1 MTIYRPSRA
10 RVFAAGLV
18 AMVLAGACARDQAP
32 EGTDA
37 LTPDGTADAPV
48 TQDQQSDDQPIEATG
63 GQAVCPTEA
72 LAAAEGPVEIEFWH
86 AMSATTG
93 VVLDELVGAYNDS
106 QADVHVNA
114 VYQGGYD
121 DNFNKYISTLRSGG
135 TLPSMIQLNET
146 SMQQMVDSQSIIA
159 VQHCVMSAGYDL
171 SDYPAR
177 LLEQYRV
184 GGELVTMPFQ
194 LANPVLFY
202 DGNDFVA
209 AGLDPDEPPVDL
221 VELAAVSRA
230 LVDTGTVPTALTL
243 DVDAWPFEQ
252 WVNTAGAALVDN
264 DNGRTAR
271 AENPELDSDAVTD
284 VLEWLDGM
292 HDAGL
297 LEVTGRGGDQAVLAK
312 FIAVGLGNATMT
324 IASSASLGE
333 IYNQLERA
341 PGVDLRVGPFPGLS
355 GQPTAVGGGSLYL
368 VNETDDAERAAVW
381 DFMTWLD
388 EPAQQ
393 VRWSAGTGYIPTRSS
408 AIDDPELQALWAER
422 PGFRV
427 AFDQL
432 SRPGD
437 LPGGG
442 GPVIGDHLGFR
453 DAIEDGLEALYAGDD
468 PVEVQAEMQSKAD
481 EAIDDYNRRIGG

>member
-1 MTIYRPSRA
+1 MTIYPSSLVRRLLA
-10 RVFAAGLV
+10 VGLV
-18 AMVLAGACARDQAP
+18 AVLLATACNSDQ
-32 EGTDA
+32 
-37 LTPDGTADAPV
+37 TPSGVDAPTPGAV
-48 TQDQQSDDQPIEATG
+48 DDGQSATG
-63 GQAVCPTEA
+63 EALCPTAA
-72 LAAAEGPVEIEFWH
+72 LAEAGGPVEIEFWH

-93 VVLDELVGAYNDS
+93 EVLDELVAAYNDS
-106 QADVHVNA
+106 QTAVQVTA
-114 VYQGGYD
+114 VYQGGYR

-146 SMQQMVDSQSIIA
+146 SMQQMVDSQSIVA
-159 VQHCVMSAGYDL
+159 VAHCVTAADYDL

-177 LLEQYRV
+177 LLEQYRI

-209 AGLDPDEPPVDL
+209 AGLDPDDPPSDL
-221 VELAAVSRA
+221 VALESVSRA
-230 LVDTGTVPTALTL
+230 LVDTGTVPTALVL

-252 WVNTAGAALVDN
+252 WVNTAGVALVDN

-271 AENPELDSDAVTD
+271 AQNPALDSEAVGD

-297 LEVTGRGGDQAVLAK
+297 LQITGRGGDQAALAK
-312 FIAVGLGNATMT
+312 FVAVGLGTATMT

-333 IYNQLERA
+333 IYKQLERA
-341 PGVDLRVGPFPGLS
+341 PDVDLRVGPFPGL
-355 GQPTAVGGGSLYL
+355 GGGATAVGGGSLYL
-368 VNETDDAERAAVW
+368 LNETDDAERAAVW

-393 VRWSAGTGYIPTRSS
+393 VRWSMGTGYIPTRSS
-408 AIDDPELQALWAER
+408 AIDDAGLQALWAER

-468 PVEVQAEMQSKAD
+468 VAAVQAEMQSKAD
-481 EAIDDYNRRIGG
+481 EAIDDYNRRIGE

>member
-1 MTIYRPSRA
+1 MTIHRSSLIRRFLA
-10 RVFAAGLV
+10 TGLAAML
-18 AMVLAGACARDQAP
+18 LATACAGEQTPSGVDAP
-32 EGTDA
+32 TPGAVADGDIASGETQCPTAA
-37 LTPDGTADAPV
+37 LADADV
-48 TQDQQSDDQPIEATG
+48 
-63 GQAVCPTEA
+63 
-72 LAAAEGPVEIEFWH
+72 PVEIEFWH

-93 VVLDELVGAYNDS
+93 EVLDELVAAYNDS
-106 QADVHVNA
+106 QAEVHVTA

-146 SMQQMVDSQSIIA
+146 SMQQMVDSQSTIA
-159 VQHCVMSAGYDL
+159 VEHCVTAADYDL
-171 SDYPAR
+171 SDFPTR
-177 LLEQYRV
+177 LLEQYRI
-184 GGELVTMPFQ
+184 GGELVTLPFQ

-209 AGLDPDEPPVDL
+209 AGLDPEDPPSDL
-221 VELAAVSRA
+221 VELEAISRA
-230 LVDTGTVPTALTL
+230 LVDTGTVPTALIL

-252 WVNTAGAALVDN
+252 WVNTAGVALVDN
-264 DNGRTAR
+264 DNGRAAR
-271 AENPELDSDAVTD
+271 AQNPGLDSEAVGD
-284 VLEWLDGM
+284 VLEWLDDM

-297 LEVTGRGGDQAVLAK
+297 LQITGRGGDQAALAK

-341 PGVDLRVGPFPGLS
+341 PGVDLRVGPFPGLP
-355 GQPTAVGGGSLYL
+355 GGATAVGGGSLYL

-408 AIDDPELQALWAER
+408 AIDDPDLQALWAER

-432 SRPGD
+432 DRPGD

-442 GPVIGDHLGFR
+442 GPVIGDYLGFR

-468 PVEVQAEMQSKAD
+468 PADVQAGMQSSAD
-481 EAIDDYNRRIGG
+481 EAIDDYNRRIGE